1 MTKSPILKP
10 EKQRL
15 DLLMVAKNL
24 APTRSKARDLI
35 NQGYVYVDGEQVT
48 KAGQSWAPTATITLS
63 PSTPDYVS
71 RSAAKLEHGLKTF
84 SVDVKGRTA
93 LDVGASTGGFTQIL
107 LKAGAAHVYAVDV
120 GHDQLHESLVKDER
134 VTNLEGR
141 DARSLRGQDFA
152 PLPTILTCDASFI
165 SLIKVIEAP
174 MKILPPGSWLIAL
187 IKPQFEVSKKD
198 LNKKGVVRDQA
209 LSDEAIARIVK
220 WFENQ
225 PKWHVIGT
233 TPSPIAGHAG
243 NRETLICVG
252 KEDE

>member
-1 MTKSPILKP
+1 MTKSSS

-15 DLLMVAKNL
+15 DLLMVAQNL

-48 KAGQSWAPTATITLS
+48 KAGQSWARTVNITLS
-63 PSTPDYVS
+63 PATPDYVS
-71 RSAAKLEHGLKTF
+71 RSAAKLEHALKTF
-84 SVDVKGRTA
+84 TVDVEGRTA

-120 GHDQLHESLVKDER
+120 GHDQLHESLAKDER

-141 DARSLRGQDFA
+141 DARSLSKEDFA

-165 SLIKVIEAP
+165 SLPKVIEVP
-174 MKILPPGSWLIAL
+174 MQLLPPGSWLIAL

-198 LNKKGVVRDQA
+198 LNKKGVVREKA
-209 LSDEAIARIVK
+209 LSEGAIDRIVK
-220 WFENQ
+220 WFEGK

>member
-1 MTKSPILKP
+1 MTKSSS

-24 APTRSKARDLI
+24 APTRSKARELI

-48 KAGQSWAPTATITLS
+48 KAGQSWASTVNITLS

-71 RSAAKLEHGLKTF
+71 RSAAKLEHALKTF
-84 SVDVKGRTA
+84 TVDVEGRTA

-141 DARSLRGQDFA
+141 DARSLTG
-152 PLPTILTCDASFI
+152 
-165 SLIKVIEAP
+165 
-174 MKILPPGSWLIAL
+174 
-187 IKPQFEVSKKD
+187 
-198 LNKKGVVRDQA
+198 
-209 LSDEAIARIVK
+209 AR
-220 WFENQ
+220 F
-225 PKWHVIGT
+225 
-233 TPSPIAGHAG
+233 
-243 NRETLICVG
+243 
-252 KEDE
+252 